1 MSIRN
6 ISTSIVAAAAAA
18 AAVAALT
25 FAGAANAA
33 TSVVKSFEAP
43 GVQNTTVPFLHTGVE
58 TFDGRGTGTKSFAND
73 FGTGGQL
80 VASFQNMPIRK
91 ADLWGG
97 AGGVGL
103 YPALFN
109 PQVATISF
117 NRGVD
122 YMGFWLSALSG
133 GHTIS
138 VYDGASLVAS
148 YTSANI
154 FTGLPNNP
162 AYFGN
167 PTPNFAGQ
175 AGHERFAF
183 VNLTAQG
190 GTFDKIVFSQSGGGG
205 LEFDNFTVGA
215 NAVPEPATWIMM
227 ILGFGAVGAALRRR
241 GLALA

>member
-1 MSIRN
+1 VPKRN
-6 ISTSIVAAAAAA
+6 TIIGALAAI
-18 AAVAALT
+18 AALST
-25 FAGAANAA
+25 ATHGHAA
-33 TSVVKSFEAP
+33 TTVLKTFEAP
-43 GVQNTTVPFLHTGVE
+43 GVQNTTVSFRHTGVE
-58 TFDGRGTGTKSFAND
+58 TFDSRGTGLKSFTND

-80 VASFQNMPIRK
+80 VASFQDMPIRT
-91 ADLWGG
+91 ANLWGG

-103 YPALFN
+103 YPALFKSK
-109 PQVATISF
+109 VATISF

-133 GHTIS
+133 GHSIKI
-138 VYDGASLVAS
+138 YDGAALVAS
-148 YTSANI
+148 YNSSTI
-154 FTGLPNNP
+154 FSGLPSDP

-167 PTPNFAGQ
+167 PTPAFEGQ

-190 GTFDKIVFSQSGGGG
+190 GTFDKIVFSQTSGGG

-215 NAVPEPATWIMM
+215 NAVPEPGTWLMM

-241 GLALA
+241 ALALA